1 MKHIYCLILVY
12 LITST
17 ALFAQ
22 LPKEK
27 VVKFNGDSQFYI
39 GKNLQIFT
47 DESAKMTFEEVKNQP
62 NLFTYSNIDVPNL
75 GIDGKTHWVKFDL
88 EKSSYAG
95 NMFVILSLPNID
107 QVSYYA
113 VHHDQIDS
121 VKYTV
126 ADAINDRQFNHQ
138 FYLYELKFHEGER
151 VTCYFKLNNRTQ
163 LTVPISITSTLG
175 LFWFLQKEDI
185 LSAIYFGLMLSLIF
199 YNGFIYISTRDKN
212 YASYVNYIFWVMF
225 AQLTILGLFERVFQF
240 NNEWLTSRLLTFSG
254 AMSGIATIVFVK
266 TFLQTATSAKRF
278 NKLLNIF
285 LIGYLI
291 AIILLVLG
299 YISYS
304 YKLVNIVAGG
314 GAIVV
319 LILAFN
325 LSKTSYNQSKLFLF
339 AWYIFM
345 ISVLIF
351 VLKDYQVLPNNL
363 LTNRAIQ
370 IGSIIE
376 ALLLSFALADKINNY
391 RKEVME
397 LQVRELAISQEN
409 ERLIKEQNISLERK
423 VEERTLDLQES
434 NNSLNLTL
442 ANLRET
448 QSQLVESEK
457 MASLGQ
463 LTAGVAHEI
472 NNPINFVTASIS
484 PLKRDIQVIW
494 DVMDQLEEIALD
506 EKLDR
511 NEKLK
516 QINHSKDDN
525 EIDYLKEEINFL
537 LKGVQEGAER
547 TAEIVR
553 SLRIFSRVD
562 EDTLKYA
569 NINEGVESTLVILNT
584 MLREKIIVER
594 HYQELPDIE
603 CYPGKLNQVF
613 MNILT
618 NAIYAVTKKFDEN
631 TGGKIEIITN
641 HIQENNTIEIKIT
654 DNGIGIPVD
663 LQKRIFEPF
672 FTTKDVGE
680 GTGLGMSIAFKTI
693 ERHEGKIMLD
703 STVGLGTTFT
713 IILPTQQNLQHN

>member
-1 MKHIYCLILVY
+1 MKYIFCLLWVY
-12 LITST
+12 LITIPILL
-17 ALFAQ
+17 AEI
-22 LPKEK
+22 PKEK
-27 VVKFNGDSQFYI
+27 IIKFEGNSKLFI

-47 DESAKMTFEEVKNQP
+47 DESESMTFEEVRNKP
-62 NLFTYSNIDVPNL
+62 DLFIYSDIDVPNL
-75 GIDGKTHWVKFDL
+75 GIDGKTHWVKFDI
-88 EKSSYAG
+88 EKAPNVG
-95 NMFVILSLPNID
+95 NLFISLSLPNID

-113 VHHDQIDS
+113 VHKDKIDS
-121 VKYTV
+121 IKYTV
-126 ADAINDRQFNHQ
+126 GDAINDRQFNHQ
-138 FYLYELKFHEGER
+138 YYLYELKFHEGER
-151 VTCYFKLNNRTQ
+151 VTCYFKLSNQTQ

-175 LFWFLQKEDI
+175 LFWFLQKEDVI
-185 LSAIYFGLMLSLIF
+185 SAIYFGLMLSLIF

-212 YASYVNYIFWVMF
+212 YASYVNYIFWVMV
-225 AQLTILGLFERVFQF
+225 AQLAILGLFERVFSIK
-240 NNEWLTSRLLTFSG
+240 NEWFTSRILTFSG
-254 AMSGIATIVFVK
+254 AMSGIATIIFVK
-266 TFLQTATSAKRF
+266 TFLQTALSSVRF

-285 LIGYLI
+285 LAGYIL
-291 AIILLVLG
+291 AIILLIFG
-299 YISYS
+299 FISYS

-319 LILAFN
+319 LVLAFN
-325 LSKTSYNQSKLFLF
+325 LSKTSYKQSKLFLF

-345 ISVLIF
+345 VSVLVF
-351 VLKDYQVLPNNL
+351 VLKDYQVLPNNI

-376 ALLLSFALADKINNY
+376 ALILSFALADKINNY
-391 RKEVME
+391 RKEVMD

-409 ERLIKEQNISLERK
+409 ERLIKEQNIILERK

-494 DVMDQLEEIALD
+494 DVMDNLEDIALN
-506 EKLDR
+506 ETLDR
-511 NEKLK
+511 TEKQK
-516 QINHSKDDN
+516 QINFSKN
-525 EIDYLKEEINFL
+525 EHEVDYLKDEINYL
-537 LKGVQEGAER
+537 LKGVQDGAER

-569 NINEGVESTLVILNT
+569 DVNEGIESTLVILNT
-584 MLREKIIVER
+584 MLREKIDVVRQYE
-594 HYQELPDIE
+594 ELPEIE

-618 NAIYAVTKKFDEN
+618 NGIYAVTKKFEDSP
-631 TGGKIEIITN
+631 GGKISIATN
-641 HIQENNTIEIKIT
+641 HLPQYNCIEIKIS
-654 DNGIGIPVD
+654 DNGIGIPVE

-693 ERHEGKIMLD
+693 ERHEGKIILD

-713 IILPTQQNLQHN
+713 ITLPIQQQTQNN